1 MQQQLQAKPERKER
15 VAVVVS
21 DKMDKTRV
29 VAVQWFRKHPI
40 YGRAVR
46 RLSKFKAHDEK
57 NEARRGDTVRIVE
70 TRPLSKDKRWRIVEI
85 ITKAPIVDVA
95 PEEIDSE
102 LLATKLKESS
112 PEATAQAP
120 AAQAPAAAPAA
131 PPAEKKPE
139 AKAPKAETE
148 AKPKAKKA
156 AKAEAAEE
164 KAPAKKPA
172 ARKKKAEESE
182 K

>member
-1 MQQQLQAKPERKER
+1 MQQQIESKPVRQER

-21 DKMDKTRV
+21 DKMNKTRV
-29 VAVQWFRKHPI
+29 VAVQWFRKHRV

-70 TRPLSKDKRWRIVEI
+70 TRPMSKDKRWRIVEI

-95 PEEIDSE
+95 PEEIDAE
-102 LLATKLKESS
+102 LLATKLKS
-112 PEATAQAP
+112 P
-120 AAQAPAAAPAA
+120 AASETAPSVAAAPAPAAEVPPA
-131 PPAEKKPE
+131 PAAEKKPA
-139 AKAPKAETE
+139 AKAPKAEGE
-148 AKPKAKKA
+148 ANPKAKKA
-156 AKAEAAEE
+156 EKAEPSEK

-172 ARKKKAEESE
+172 KKSEEP
-182 K
+182 KK